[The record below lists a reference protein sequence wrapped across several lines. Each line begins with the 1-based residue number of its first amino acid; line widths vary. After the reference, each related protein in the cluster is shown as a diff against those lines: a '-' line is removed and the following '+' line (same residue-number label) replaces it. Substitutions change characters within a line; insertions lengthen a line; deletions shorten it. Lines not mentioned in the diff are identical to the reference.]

1 MSRMLG
7 RSKKEFKITFALSRC
22 NWDASF
28 AKSMWVEFGK
38 LVTKSSSMHCWNAFR
53 LEVLG
58 SAEFWYD
65 GCISDSEEEEKM
77 FLFSLLSHRFANNI
91 IKQSIFMIRVF
102 ILYRSMTIENSF
114 QELTTF
120 SYAGSFSGTQA
131 CTSVVWLLVLCEL
144 TTKKWTEDLFLFV
157 CIVRDVKFCSS
168 LVGINRGCYPMTYYY
183 W

>member
-1 MSRMLG
+1 
-7 RSKKEFKITFALSRC
+7 
-22 NWDASF
+22 
-28 AKSMWVEFGK
+28 
-38 LVTKSSSMHCWNAFR
+38 
-53 LEVLG
+53 
-58 SAEFWYD
+58 
-65 GCISDSEEEEKM
+65 M

-144 TTKKWTEDLFLFV
+144 TTKK
-157 CIVRDVKFCSS
+157 
-168 LVGINRGCYPMTYYY
+168 
-183 W
+183 